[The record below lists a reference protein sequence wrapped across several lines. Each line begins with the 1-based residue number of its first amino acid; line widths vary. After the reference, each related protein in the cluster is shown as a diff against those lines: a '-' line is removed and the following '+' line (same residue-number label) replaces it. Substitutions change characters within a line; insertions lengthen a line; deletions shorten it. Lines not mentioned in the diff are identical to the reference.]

1 MARILGLLP
10 SALRAARAG
19 LTASEWYK
27 ILRIQG
33 IAPRQSEAYKLYSQA
48 VALVANAP
56 NEIGQPQSRKPVVS
70 QLPVYPTKSATGVM
84 QTVTLLYR
92 NRTTG
97 IIDQVFYR
105 VTSKTGVSRANAVK
119 KAIEAYAGQAD
130 RYNQEMIGAVHS
142 SAYRMEPSGF

>member
-10 SALRAARAG
+10 SALRSARAG

-33 IAPRQSEAYKLYSQA
+33 IAPRQSEAYKLYAQA
-48 VALVANAP
+48 ISLVANAP
-56 NEIGQPQSRKPVVS
+56 GEIGKPQSRKPVAS
-70 QLPVYPTKSATGVM
+70 ELSVYPTKSATGIM

-97 IIDQVFYR
+97 IIDQVYYR
-105 VTSKTGVSRANAVK
+105 VTSKTGVSRSAAVK
-119 KAIEAYAGQAD
+119 KAIEAYAGQAANYD
-130 RYNQEMIGAVHS
+130 QDMIGAVHS

>member
-27 ILRIQG
+27 ILRVQG
-33 IAPRQSEAYKLYSQA
+33 IAPRQSEAYKLYSHA
-48 VALVANAP
+48 VSLVSNAP
-56 NEIGQPQSRKPVVS
+56 SEIGAPQSRKPVVS
-70 QLPVYPTKSATGVM
+70 QLPVYPTKNATGVL

-97 IIDQVFYR
+97 EMDKVFYR
-105 VTSKTGVSRANAVK
+105 VTSKTGVSRQNAVK
-119 KAIEAYAGQAD
+119 RAIEAYAGQAE

-142 SAYRMEPSGF
+142 SAYRMEPAGF

>member
-1 MARILGLLP
+1 MARVLGLLP

-33 IAPRQSEAYKLYSQA
+33 IAPRQSEAYKLYAQA
-48 VALVANAP
+48 VSLVAAGGD
-56 NEIGQPQSRKPVVS
+56 EIGKPLSRKPVIA
-70 QLPVYPTKSATGVM
+70 QLPSYPTKNATGVM

-97 IIDQVFYR
+97 IIDKVFYR
-105 VTSKTGVSRANAVK
+105 VTSKKGVTRQSAIK
-119 KAIEAYAGQAD
+119 SAIEAYAGQAE
-130 RYNQEMIGAVHS
+130 RYDQDMIGAVHS
-142 SAYRMEPSGF
+142 SAYNLTPSGF